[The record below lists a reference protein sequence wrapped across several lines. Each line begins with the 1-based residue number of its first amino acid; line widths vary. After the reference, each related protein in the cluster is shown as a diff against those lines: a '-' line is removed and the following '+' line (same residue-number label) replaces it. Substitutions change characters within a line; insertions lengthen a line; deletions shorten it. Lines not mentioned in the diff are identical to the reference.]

1 MQYFTDFSFLSN
13 EGKRRKINTLGVLY
27 LEEDDS
33 MKITKLEVI
42 KVKPRWMFLKMYTD
56 TDIVGLGEPILEG
69 HANAVEAVVKEF
81 EDYLVGKDPM
91 MIEHHVQALYRG
103 GFYRGG
109 PLMLSAISG
118 IEQALWD
125 IKGKYYNCP
134 VYEML
139 GGKTRDKIRMYTH
152 IKRAGVAAE
161 FPIED
166 MIAIADERLADGYT
180 ALKYSIIPPIKQ
192 VDSPTNTRKHVERF
206 EAVREH
212 IGWDVDLAIDF
223 HGRVSPA
230 MAIRLAEELKP
241 YMPFFIEEPCLPENV
256 DCMVNIARSTTI
268 PIAAGERLFGKWQFR
283 ELIEKQ
289 AVSIVQPDICH
300 CGGIL
305 EGRKI
310 GTMAELY
317 YGSIAPHNP
326 LGPISLAACLQV
338 DAASPNFLVQ
348 EHPGNPDK
356 SDLGVGFIKDPFVI
370 KNGYIDVPTKPGL
383 GIELDED
390 AIKEKIY
397 DGKWTTPQ
405 LRFEDGSIA
414 DW

>member
-1 MQYFTDFSFLSN
+1 
-13 EGKRRKINTLGVLY
+13 
-27 LEEDDS
+27 
-33 MKITKLEVI
+33 MKITRLELI

-81 EDYLVGKDPM
+81 EDYLIGKDPM

-118 IEQALWD
+118 IEQAMWD
-125 IKGKYYNCP
+125 IKGKYYDCP

-152 IKRAGVAAE
+152 IKRAGVAGE

-166 MIAIADERLADGYT
+166 MLAIADERLRDGYT

-192 VDSPTNTRKHVERF
+192 VDSPENTRKHVERF
-206 EAVREH
+206 AAVRER
-212 IGWDVDLAIDF
+212 IGWGVDLAIDF

-230 MAIRLAEELKP
+230 MAVRLAEELKP

-256 DCMVNIARSTTI
+256 DCMVNIARSTSI
-268 PIAAGERLFGKWQFR
+268 PIAAGERLFGKWEYRQ
-283 ELIEKQ
+283 LLEKQ
-289 AVSIVQPDICH
+289 AVSVVQPDICH
-300 CGGIL
+300 CGGIF

-310 GTMAELY
+310 ATMSELY
-317 YGSIAPHNP
+317 FGTVAPHNP
-326 LGPISLAACLQV
+326 LGPISLAACLQL
-338 DAASPNFLVQ
+338 DACTPNFLVQ
-348 EHPGNPDK
+348 EHPGNADL
-356 SDLGVGFIKDPFVI
+356 SDLGVGYIKKPFVI
-370 KNGYIDVPTKPGL
+370 EGGYIDLPTKPGL
-383 GIELDED
+383 GVELDEE

-397 DGKWTTPQ
+397 DGKWTTPRQ
-405 LRFEDGSIA
+405 QFEDGSIA

>member
-1 MQYFTDFSFLSN
+1 
-13 EGKRRKINTLGVLY
+13 
-27 LEEDDS
+27 
-33 MKITKLEVI
+33 MKITKLELI

-69 HANAVEAVVKEF
+69 HANSVEAMVKEY
-81 EDYLVGKDPM
+81 EDYLIGKDPM
-91 MIEHHVQALYRG
+91 MIEHHVQALYKG

-109 PLMLSAISG
+109 PIMLSAISG
-118 IEQALWD
+118 IEQAMWD

-134 VYEML
+134 VYELL
-139 GGKTRDKIRMYTH
+139 GGKTRDRIRMYTH
-152 IKRAGVAAE
+152 IKRAGVAGE

-166 MIAIADERLADGYT
+166 MLAIADERLADGYT
-180 ALKYSIIPPIKQ
+180 ALKYSIIPPIKH
-192 VDSPTNTRKHVERF
+192 VESPANTLKHVERF
-206 EAVREH
+206 AAVRER
-212 IGWDVDLAIDF
+212 IGNNIDLAIDF

-230 MAIRLAEELKP
+230 MAIRLAEALKP
-241 YMPFFIEEPCLPENV
+241 YNPFFIEEPCLPENV

-283 ELIEKQ
+283 ELVEKQ

-310 GTMAELY
+310 GVMAELY
-317 YGSIAPHNP
+317 YGTIAPHNP

-356 SDLGVGFIKDPFVI
+356 GDLGVGFIKEPFVI

-383 GIELDED
+383 GIELDEE

-397 DGKWTTPQ
+397 DGKWTTPRQ
-405 LRFEDGSIA
+405 QYEDGSIA
-414 DW
+414 EW